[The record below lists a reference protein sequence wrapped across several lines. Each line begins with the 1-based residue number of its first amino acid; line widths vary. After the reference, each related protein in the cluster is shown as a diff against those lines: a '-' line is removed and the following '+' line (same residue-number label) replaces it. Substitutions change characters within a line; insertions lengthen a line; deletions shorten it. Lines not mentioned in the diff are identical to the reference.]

1 MLLSIGD
8 LIDKLIIENMKIFS
22 IRDKLHSSNL
32 TEQEIVE
39 LNEKMMTLNENRG
52 IIAKC
57 LDEKIDNVLNNTE
70 KNVLLKSIKTYGMI
84 KSNGK

>member
-8 LIDKLIIENMKIFS
+8 LVDKLVIENMKIFS
-22 IRDKLHSSNL
+22 LRDKLHFGNL
-32 TEQEIVE
+32 TNDEAVEI
-39 LNEKMMTLNENRG
+39 NEKMMILNENRG

-57 LDEKIDNVLNNTE
+57 LDEKIDKVLNKTE